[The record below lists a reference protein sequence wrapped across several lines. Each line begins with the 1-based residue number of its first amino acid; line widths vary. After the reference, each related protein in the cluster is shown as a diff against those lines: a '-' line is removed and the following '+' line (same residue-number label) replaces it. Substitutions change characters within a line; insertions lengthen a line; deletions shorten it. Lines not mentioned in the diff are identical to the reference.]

1 MLLQAGATR
10 NFEALRKAEEIAEKE
25 ENARKEELENN
36 PMKLLEER
44 TAASKNEMEIAESLD
59 ELRELNRR
67 TVAIDYDSII
77 SDHNAKL
84 DQARRNAEE
93 MAERQDEEFVKSIF
107 SRVEGGDKIK
117 RLKDDSDEDE
127 DDLKI
132 PTKLSKL
139 DNPTDH
145 LVEKKAPVEKAVWER
160 SIGSLSSKKGGLGV
174 LVKKKTS
181 NIVVS
186 KKDSN
191 TSSNGAGVSKDPG
204 GGGGGGG
211 GSVSSAVVKASNA
224 LGMLG
229 NYSGSSDSTSE

>member
-1 MLLQAGATR
+1 MFHIYL
-10 NFEALRKAEEIAEKE
+10 
-25 ENARKEELENN
+25 
-36 PMKLLEER
+36 
-44 TAASKNEMEIAESLD
+44 
-59 ELRELNRR
+59 
-67 TVAIDYDSII
+67 V
-77 SDHNAKL
+77 
-84 DQARRNAEE
+84 
-93 MAERQDEEFVKSIF
+93 
-107 SRVEGGDKIK
+107 
-117 RLKDDSDEDE
+117 
-127 DDLKI
+127 

-204 GGGGGGG
+204 GGGGGG
-211 GSVSSAVVKASNA
+211 SVSSAVVKASNA
-224 LGMLG
+224 LGLLG
-229 NYSGSSDSTSE
+229 NYSGSSDSTSD